1 MCGLQNKERR
11 TNMDRRLNIGLLIS
25 HLEDDF
31 ASAVCRGAIIGAKE
45 IDANLFVIP
54 GRYIGGVYADKK
66 RTEYEYQYNT
76 LFSYAFPEDI
86 DVILILIGT
95 VGNSLSEERKLEFLK
110 KYEGIPVITLACE
123 LEGYPSVCFDNKSG
137 LKDCI
142 EHIITDHGRRKIGF
156 VSGPKTNEDANERLG
171 VYREVLEKHGIPV
184 SEDRIAYGRFSPY
197 SQEVV
202 RGLLDRCPDLEAII
216 FANDAMVIGAYE
228 VFQERGIEVGKDI
241 LVTGFDDSPA
251 ATTLTPQLTTVNAD
265 AAELGYDAV
274 LECLKLADGLPLE
287 SRTVLSSM
295 VKRRSCGCKGDMSDK
310 NTYDD
315 PFVFNHNWC
324 RTDAQT
330 INAITK
336 YIFDNYKTSNAVKE
350 IKSAF
355 IEYFKKVF
363 NVLHSD
369 DKGGITLT
377 DEAKEFIPSGF
388 EELLEIDKAMKYVD
402 HDRLCNIVSYLSQRF
417 AAGLE
422 SDSDKREL
430 SSVFIGMYRIIMHAV
445 VKHSGRR
452 IEDLE
457 FLTWQSNSI
466 TKDML
471 LFDSYDDEGYGS
483 VTDKLLRL
491 NMASSYLYVFND
503 TITHS
508 SKEEWVP
515 PSKVLL
521 KSYHNN
527 DVMEVIN
534 SEEQEISIRNLFNH
548 KYIPTDRR
556 VTMVLSAIFLNAD
569 HYGLF
574 LCELEYDYFYYIT
587 SLTAQLCA
595 AMKILRLIQD
605 KEAIRL
611 ELEETLMQIKEKNLQ
626 LDAISKID
634 ELTGVYNRRGFFAQ
648 ASSTIYSPVRSGK
661 RALIIFAD
669 LDSLKIINDQFSHED
684 GDFAI
689 KSAARILSDSF
700 RSSDIIGRIGG
711 DEFAALAMVDN
722 SGGEDVPAIVR
733 SRIAEATDN
742 FNKTH
747 DKPYVIHMSVGV
759 YAFTCRA
766 DVELSKILAQ
776 ADTVLYEQ
784 KKNKKSI
791 LRADL
796 EKQ

>member
-1 MCGLQNKERR
+1 
-11 TNMDRRLNIGLLIS
+11 MDRRLNIGLLIS

-31 ASAVCRGAIIGAKE
+31 ASAVCRGAIIGARE

-54 GRYIGGVYADKK
+54 GRYIEGVYADKK

-95 VGNSLSEERKLEFLK
+95 IGNSLSEERKLEFLK
-110 KYEGIPVITLACE
+110 RYDGIPVITLACE

-142 EHIITDHGRRKIGF
+142 EHIISEHGRRKIGF

-171 VYREVLEKHGIPV
+171 VYLETLEKYGIPV
-184 SEDRIAYGRFSPY
+184 VEDRIAYGRFSPY

-216 FANDAMVIGAYE
+216 FANDAMVVGAYE

-241 LVTGFDDSPA
+241 LVTGFDDSPV
-251 ATTLTPQLTTVNAD
+251 ATTLTPPLTTVNAD

-274 LECLKLADGLPLE
+274 LECLKVADGLPLE

-295 VKRRSCGCKGDMSDK
+295 VKRKSCGCKGDVSDS

-330 INAITK
+330 INAIIK
-336 YIFDNYKTSNAVKE
+336 YLFDNYKTSNAVKE

-363 NVLHSD
+363 SILNSD

-377 DEAKEFIPSGF
+377 AEAKEFIPAGF
-388 EELLEIDKAMKYVD
+388 EELLEMDKAMKYVD
-402 HDRLCNIVSYLSQRF
+402 HDKLCNIVSYLSQRF

-422 SDSDKREL
+422 SDNDKKEL
-430 SSVFIGMYRIIMHAV
+430 SSIFIGMYQIIMHAV
-445 VKHSGRR
+445 VKHSSKR

-491 NMASSYLYVFND
+491 NMSSSYLYVFPD

-508 SKEEWVP
+508 SKEEWIP
-515 PSKVLL
+515 PSRVLL

-534 SEEQEISIRNLFNH
+534 SEEQDISVRNLFNH

-574 LCELEYDYFYYIT
+574 LCELEYDYFYYIS

-648 ASSTIYSPVRSGK
+648 ASSTIYSPVRDGK
-661 RALIIFAD
+661 KALIIFAD

-722 SGGEDVPAIVR
+722 SSDEDISLIVR
-733 SRIAEATDN
+733 SRIADATDA

-747 DKPYVIHMSVGV
+747 DKPYIIHMSVGV
-759 YAFTCRA
+759 YAFTCGSEI
-766 DVELSKILAQ
+766 ELSKILAQ

-791 LRADL
+791 LRKDL
-796 EKQ
+796 EQ

>member
-1 MCGLQNKERR
+1 
-11 TNMDRRLNIGLLIS
+11 MDRRLNIGLLIS

-54 GRYIGGVYADKK
+54 GRYIDGQYADKK

-86 DVILILIGT
+86 DVLLVLIGT
-95 VGNSLSEERKLEFLK
+95 IGNSLSEERKLEFLK
-110 KYEGIPVITLACE
+110 KFDGIPLITLACE
-123 LEGYPSVCFDNKSG
+123 IDGYPSVCFDNKSG

-142 EHIITDHGRRKIGF
+142 EHIITEHNRRRIGF
-156 VSGPKTNEDANERLG
+156 VSGPKTNEDANERLN
-171 VYREVLEKHGIPV
+171 VYIETLEEHGIPIV
-184 SEDRIAYGRFSPY
+184 EDRIAYGRFSPY

-216 FANDAMVIGAYE
+216 FANDAMVTGAYE

-251 ATTLTPQLTTVNAD
+251 ATTLTPPLTTVNAD

-274 LECLKLADGLPLE
+274 LECLKIIDGLPLE

-295 VKRRSCGCKGDMSDK
+295 VKRKSCGCRMDINDNS
-310 NTYDD
+310 TYDD
-315 PFVFNHNWC
+315 PFVFNHSWC
-324 RTDAQT
+324 KTDSQT
-330 INAITK
+330 ISATVK
-336 YIFDNYKTSNAVKE
+336 YLFDNYKTSNLITE
-350 IKSAF
+350 IKSSF
-355 IEYFKKVF
+355 IEYFRNVF
-363 NVLHSD
+363 KTLESD

-377 DEAKEFIPSGF
+377 EEAKEYIPSGF
-388 EELLEIDKAMKYVD
+388 EELLEMDKVMKYVE
-402 HDRLCNIVSYLSQRF
+402 HDKLCNIVSYFNQRF
-417 AAGLE
+417 AAGLD
-422 SDSDKREL
+422 SDSSKREL
-430 SSVFIGMYRIIMHAV
+430 ASIFVGMYQIIMRAV
-445 VKHSGRR
+445 VKHSSKR

-483 VTDKLLRL
+483 VSDKLMRL

-508 SKEEWVP
+508 SKEEWIP
-515 PSKVLL
+515 PSRVML
-521 KSYHNN
+521 KSYHNK
-527 DVMEVIN
+527 DFMEVIPA
-534 SEEQEISIRNLFNH
+534 EDQEISIRNLFNH
-548 KYIPTDRR
+548 RYIPADRR
-556 VTMVLSAIFLNAD
+556 VTMVLSTIFLNAD

-574 LCELEYDYFYYIT
+574 LCELEYDYFYYIS

-648 ASSTIYSPVRSGK
+648 ASSTIYSPVRDGK

-669 LDSLKIINDQFSHED
+669 LDSLKIINDKFSHED

-722 SGGEDVPAIVR
+722 SSGDDVPTIVR
-733 SRIAEATDN
+733 SRIAEATN
-742 FNKTH
+742 AFNKTH

-759 YAFTCRA
+759 YAFTCGTE
-766 DVELSKILAQ
+766 VELSKILAQ

-796 EKQ
+796 EQ

>member
-1 MCGLQNKERR
+1 
-11 TNMDRRLNIGLLIS
+11 MDRRLNIGLLIS
-25 HLEDDF
+25 HLEEDF
-31 ASAVCRGAIIGAKE
+31 ALTVCRGAIIGAKE
-45 IDANLFVIP
+45 IDANLFIIP
-54 GRYIGGVYADKK
+54 GRYIDGVYVDKK

-86 DVILILIGT
+86 DVILVLIGA

-110 KYEGIPVITLACE
+110 RYEGIPVITLACE

-137 LKDCI
+137 LKECI
-142 EHIITDHGRRKIGF
+142 EHIINDHNRRRIGF
-156 VSGPKTNEDANERLG
+156 VSGPKTNDDANERLG

-184 SEDRIAYGRFSPY
+184 IEDRIAYGRFSPY

-202 RGLLDRCPDLEAII
+202 RELLDRCPDLEAII
-216 FANDAMVIGAYE
+216 FANDAMVSGAYE

-241 LVTGFDDSPA
+241 LVTGFDDSPIA
-251 ATTLTPQLTTVNAD
+251 ATLTPTLTTVNAD

-274 LECLKLADGLPLE
+274 LECLKIIDGLPLE
-287 SRTVLSSM
+287 NRVVRSSM
-295 VKRRSCGCKGDMSDK
+295 VKRKSCGCKSDISEK
-310 NTYDD
+310 STYDD
-315 PFVFNHNWC
+315 PFVFNHSWC
-324 RTDAQT
+324 KTDAQT
-330 INAITK
+330 IAAITK
-336 YIFDNYKTSNAVKE
+336 YLFDNYKTSSRVTE
-350 IKSAF
+350 IKSSF
-355 IEYFKKVF
+355 IEYFRNVFKK
-363 NVLHSD
+363 LQSD

-377 DEAKEFIPSGF
+377 DEAKEYIPAGF
-388 EELLEIDKAMKYVD
+388 EELLEKEKVMKYVD
-402 HDRLCNIVSYLSQRF
+402 HNKLCNIVSYFNQRF
-417 AAGLE
+417 AAGI
-422 SDSDKREL
+422 DNKSDKRAL
-430 SSVFIGMYRIIMHAV
+430 TSIFVGMYQIIMRAV
-445 VKHSGRR
+445 VKHSGKR

-483 VTDKLLRL
+483 VSDKLQRL
-491 NMASSYLYVFND
+491 NMASSYLYVFPD
-503 TITHS
+503 TVTLK
-508 SKEEWVP
+508 SKEEWTP

-521 KSYHNN
+521 KSYHNK
-527 DVMEVIN
+527 DVMEVIPA
-534 SEEQEISIRNLFNH
+534 EEQEISVRNLFNH

-556 VTMVLSAIFLNAD
+556 VTMILSTIFLNTD

-574 LCELEYDYFYYIT
+574 LCELEYEYFYYIS

-611 ELEETLMQIKEKNLQ
+611 ELEETLMQIREKNLQ

-648 ASSTIYSPVRSGK
+648 ASSTIYSPIREGK
-661 RALIIFAD
+661 KALIIFAD
-669 LDSLKIINDQFSHED
+669 LDSLKIINDRFSHED

-689 KSAARILSDSF
+689 KSAARILADSF

-722 SGGEDVPAIVR
+722 NGDDDVSAIVR
-733 SRIAEATDN
+733 SRITAATDS

-747 DKPYVIHMSVGV
+747 DKPYIIHMSVGV
-759 YAFTCRA
+759 YPFECGTEI
-766 DVELSKILAQ
+766 ELSKILAQ

-784 KKNKKSI
+784 KRNKKSI
-791 LRADL
+791 LR
-796 EKQ
+796 